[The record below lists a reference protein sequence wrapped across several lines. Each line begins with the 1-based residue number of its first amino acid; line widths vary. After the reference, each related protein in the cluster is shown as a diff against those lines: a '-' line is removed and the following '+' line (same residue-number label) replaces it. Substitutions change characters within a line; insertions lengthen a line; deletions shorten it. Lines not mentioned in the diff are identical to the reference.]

1 MTLPEFESVLKQ
13 MFTLNGLSLQLQE
26 NQYKQMFDAMNIIL
40 EKNKVRNRIEKQDR
54 TSKNMNFNKSR

>member
-13 MFTLNGLSLQLQE
+13 MFALNGLSLQLQE

-40 EKNKVRNRIEKQDR
+40 EKNKV
-54 TSKNMNFNKSR
+54 MNLTAICSENEFIARH

>member
-26 NQYKQMFDAMNIIL
+26 NQYKQMFDAMTIIL
-40 EKNKVRNRIEKQDR
+40 
-54 TSKNMNFNKSR
+54 